1 MFFPEEW
8 NVPAWAIPVHN
19 PQLMELIE
27 ENERSRCE
35 FFLNQLPFFVGK
47 ECFTLFP
54 TIMVQWKM
62 AFLET
67 NILNFW
73 QGFHFLLN
81 HKRVKFGGWRC
92 VWKKS
97 LRKRLK
103 TRHAY
108 FFWLKSIFVYQ

>member
-35 FFLNQLPFFVGK
+35 FEKKYGPTVFEPIAFFFVGK

-73 QGFHFLLN
+73 QAFHFLLN
-81 HKRVKFGGWRC
+81 HKRVKFAGWRC
-92 VWKKS
+92 FCKNNSENV
-97 LRKRLK
+97 
-103 TRHAY
+103 
-108 FFWLKSIFVYQ
+108 